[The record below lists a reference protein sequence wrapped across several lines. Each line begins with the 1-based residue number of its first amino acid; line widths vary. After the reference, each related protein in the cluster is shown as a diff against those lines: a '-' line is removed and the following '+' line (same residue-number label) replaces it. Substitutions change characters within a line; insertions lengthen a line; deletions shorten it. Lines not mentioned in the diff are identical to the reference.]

1 MNTNKAMFVKTHPSV
16 PTPKRATNGS
26 AGYDVTAIHDIFIE
40 AGSRTRAPLGIS
52 ITPPKNCY
60 IRLAG
65 RSGLNFKHGLAADG
79 GVIDPDYTGEIH
91 ILLYN
96 HGNQDVTLEKGDC
109 IGQIIFEQFQ
119 TPELTQVEILEST
132 DRSDSGYGSTGG
144 MPS

>member
-1 MNTNKAMFVKTHPSV
+1 MNPSV
-16 PTPKRATNGS
+16 PIPKHATNGS
-26 AGYDVTAIHDIFIE
+26 AGYDVTAINNIFIQ
-40 AGSRTRAPLGIS
+40 AGSRTRAPLGLS
-52 ITPPKNCY
+52 ITPPNNCY

-65 RSGLNFKHGLAADG
+65 RSGLNFKLGLAADG

-96 HGNQDVTLEKGDC
+96 HGNHDVTLKKGDR

-119 TPELTQVEILEST
+119 TPEFVQVEKLEST
-132 DRSDSGYGSTGG
+132 KRSNSGYGSTGG